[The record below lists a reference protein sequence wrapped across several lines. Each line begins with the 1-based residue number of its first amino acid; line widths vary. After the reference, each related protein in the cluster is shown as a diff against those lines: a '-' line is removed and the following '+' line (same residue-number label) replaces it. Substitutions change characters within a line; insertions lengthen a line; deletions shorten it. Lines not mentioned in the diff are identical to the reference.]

1 MLKGGSAVIYELVE
15 VSSIIIFSL
24 SALLSIVLTKNYLG
38 KRKTSMAMWAAGL
51 WMFSVSAALEA
62 AFAAGIFSETLI
74 DLYLFLVAFLV
85 EILALGSVFLSGNK
99 LSGTGYLIYVLATA
113 LFLAYSFSVSTVG
126 NIIVGGVVYGEIP
139 PIVIISSSL
148 ATFPA
153 ALILVI
159 SSIKSYRK
167 TRDSKLLS
175 IVAGV
180 ILVSIA
186 GTLYIASFPALLYYA
201 EFGGIL
207 LLWFGFLDFSRLTGE
222 ETDSK
227 EAKANVSS

>member
-1 MLKGGSAVIYELVE
+1 MRNFLR
-15 VSSIIIFSL
+15 
-24 SALLSIVLTKNYLG
+24 
-38 KRKTSMAMWAAGL
+38 KRKASMAMWAAGL
-51 WMFSVSAALEA
+51 WLFSASVGLEVV
-62 AFAAGIFSETLI
+62 FAAGVFSETLI

-85 EILALGSVFLSGNK
+85 EILALGSVFLSGNRK
-99 LSGTGYLIYVLATA
+99 SGIGYMIYTLATA
-113 LFLAYSFSVSTVG
+113 LFLVYSFSVSTVG
-126 NIIVGGVVYGEIP
+126 NIIVGGVVYGEVPSI
-139 PIVIISSSL
+139 IIISSSL

-167 TRDSKLLS
+167 TRDSRLLS

-180 ILVSIA
+180 ALVSIA

-207 LLWFGFLDFSRLTGE
+207 LLWFGFIDFSSLIAKE
-222 ETDSK
+222 NDSK
-227 EAKANVSS
+227 EVEANVYG